1 MSDVPKNPPLPDCP
15 EGSNA
20 FFWIVR
26 VAPMVRQVRREIA
39 DRRRQELNYDRKEA
53 ARPAER

>member
-15 EGSNA
+15 EGANP
-20 FFWIVR
+20 FVWILRTAPRVR
-26 VAPMVRQVRREIA
+26 DARREIA
-39 DRRRQELNYDRKEA
+39 EQRRKELNYDRKEA